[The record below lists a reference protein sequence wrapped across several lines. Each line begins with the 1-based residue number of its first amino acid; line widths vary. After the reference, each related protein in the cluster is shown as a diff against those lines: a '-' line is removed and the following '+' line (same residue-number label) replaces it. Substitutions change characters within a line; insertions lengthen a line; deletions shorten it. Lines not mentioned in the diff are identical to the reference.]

1 MNMAKVRHTH
11 THSSVS
17 SSGESKKAVS
27 CHGLT
32 EHLGLRSSSV
42 SSSGQSVWLCVCKQ
56 TVCTKEAEDIQRK
69 IQALKQLQQNQ
80 EYLTETSEKAQNTND
95 LVALL
100 RYIFLSHT
108 HTHTHTQETL
118 QTQCVVVLQTGSV
131 FCNSYLVLQ
140 AAGVSLQGSF
150 RLRL

>member
-100 RYIFLSHT
+100 RYKAQVHLSLTHT
-108 HTHTHTQETL
+108 HTHTHTGNTSDSVCC
-118 QTQCVVVLQTGSV
+118 CV
-131 FCNSYLVLQ
+131 
-140 AAGVSLQGSF
+140 AD
-150 RLRL
+150 RLCLL